1 MHMQSNELTVVNKDD
16 GSVWITINRPH
27 KHNAL
32 SRGVL
37 GHLQSA
43 VTQAGEEPRTRC
55 VVLTGAGE
63 AYFAAGGDLI
73 DLGKVRDLP
82 STQLMIDEARDA
94 LDSIR
99 QCPVPVVAVLNGD
112 AIGGGAELALACD
125 MRLQSATARIG
136 FVQARLAI
144 TSAWGGGTDLCQLVG
159 ASRALRMMCRCELI
173 GASQALDWGLTDAVV
188 SDGPNGVDVQEFLK
202 PLLHCSPRVLRGI
215 KAQTFAARS
224 GMSYE
229 SRRAIEQR
237 ELLATW
243 LHDDHWVAAEK
254 ILKKTTQ

>member
-1 MHMQSNELTVVNKDD
+1 MHMQSIELTVANKDD
-16 GSVWITINRPH
+16 GTVWITINRPY

-37 GHLQSA
+37 GQLRSA
-43 VTQAGEEPRTRC
+43 VTQAGKDAGTRC

-63 AYFAAGGDLI
+63 QYFAAGGDLI

-82 STQLMIDEARDA
+82 STQLMIDEARGA

-99 QCPVPVVAVLNGD
+99 QCSVPVVAVLNGD

-159 ASRALRMMCRCELI
+159 ASRAMRMMSRCEMI
-173 GASQALDWGLTDAVV
+173 DAAQALDWGLADAVIN
-188 SDGPNGVDVQEFLK
+188 DGPNGAGVRDFIK
-202 PLLHCSPRVLRGI
+202 PLLRCPPGVLRGI
-215 KAQTFAARS
+215 KAQTLAART
-224 GMSYE
+224 GRSYDD
-229 SRRAIEQR
+229 RRAIEQR
-237 ELLATW
+237 ELLTTW
-243 LHDDHWVAAEK
+243 LHDDHWAAAEK
-254 ILKKTTQ
+254 ILKKTTP